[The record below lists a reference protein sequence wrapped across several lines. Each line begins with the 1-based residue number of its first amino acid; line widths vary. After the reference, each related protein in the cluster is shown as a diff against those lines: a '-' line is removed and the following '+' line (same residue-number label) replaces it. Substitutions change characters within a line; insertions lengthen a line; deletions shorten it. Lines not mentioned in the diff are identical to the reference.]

1 MDKIQEWRNGRQHV
15 LIAKKGERMGTTVT
29 VNEGKID
36 GYLTVSEYA
45 KEMGMIEGTVRQLI
59 ARGQLETLQIG
70 DKNWKMNFIK
80 EGTLPVY
87 KKRGRPRKIEDGR
100 NNEIRIRLTDQELDT
115 LNKLA
120 KERRT
125 TKSDILR
132 SVLSSKL
139 NLDTQQEFICE
150 IIEHFENFL
159 NMKGIELDNPEK
171 QEAVDAGEE
180 EDSICNIYGT
190 DYGWLQSDIE
200 GSLKSWGLIKEGET
214 E

>member
-1 MDKIQEWRNGRQHV
+1 
-15 LIAKKGERMGTTVT
+15 MGTTVT

-45 KEMGMIEGTVRQLI
+45 KEMDMMEGTVRQLI

-70 DKNWKMNFIK
+70 DKNWKTNFIK
-80 EGTLPVY
+80 EGTLPKY
-87 KKRGRPRKIEDGR
+87 KKRGRPRKIDDGR
-100 NNEIRIRLTDQELDT
+100 INELRVRLTDQEFDA

-120 KERRT
+120 KERKV

-132 SVLSSKL
+132 SSLSNKL
-139 NLDTQQEFICE
+139 DADTQQEFICE

-159 NMKGIELDNPEK
+159 DMKGIELDNPEK
-171 QEAVDAGEE
+171 QEAVDAGEDE
-180 EDSICNIYGT
+180 ESIANIYGT

-200 GSLKSWGLIKEGET
+200 ASLKSWGLIKEGVT

>member
-1 MDKIQEWRNGRQHV
+1 
-15 LIAKKGERMGTTVT
+15 MGTTVT

-36 GYLTVSEYA
+36 GYLTVAEYA
-45 KEMGMIEGTVRQLI
+45 KEMDMMEGTVRQLI

-80 EGTLPVY
+80 KGTLPKY

-100 NNEIRIRLTDQELDT
+100 NNEIRIRLTDQELDSM
-115 LNKLA
+115 NRLA
-120 KERRT
+120 KERHI

-159 NMKGIELDNPEK
+159 AMKGIELDNPEK
-171 QEAVDAGEE
+171 KEAVDAGEDE
-180 EDSICNIYGT
+180 ESIANIYGT

-200 GSLKSWGLIKEGET
+200 GSLKSWGLIKEGEA

>member
-1 MDKIQEWRNGRQHV
+1 
-15 LIAKKGERMGTTVT
+15 MGTTVT

-70 DKNWKMNFIK
+70 DKNWKTNFIK

-100 NNEIRIRLTDQELDT
+100 NNEIRIRLTDQELDS
-115 LNKLA
+115 LNGLA
-120 KERRT
+120 KERHT
-125 TKSDILR
+125 TKSDVLR

-159 NMKGIELDNPEK
+159 DAKGIELDNPEK
-171 QEAVDAGEE
+171 QEAIDAGEE
-180 EDSICNIYGT
+180 KDSITNIY
-190 DYGWLQSDIE
+190 
-200 GSLKSWGLIKEGET
+200 
-214 E
+214 

>member
-1 MDKIQEWRNGRQHV
+1 
-15 LIAKKGERMGTTVT
+15 MGTTVT

-70 DKNWKMNFIK
+70 DKNWKTNFIK

-100 NNEIRIRLTDQELDT
+100 NNEIRIRLTDQELGA
-115 LNKLA
+115 LNELA
-120 KERRT
+120 KEHHM

-132 SVLSSKL
+132 SVLSPKL

-159 NMKGIELDNPEK
+159 DMKGIELDNPEK

-200 GSLKSWGLIKEGET
+200 GSLKSWGLIKGGET
-214 E
+214 K